1 MPAAPSAALRASCAP
16 ISTFAQ
22 LLHAGGESH
31 LVALQRSQQWFRP
44 CPEPQLSRQLTAVA
58 RLTRSRCQQLR
69 LGQRAPTG
77 HNWRGVH
84 LQRGSGVRT
93 GQKIFYGSLWVHTSD
108 VPTLFHDWGQSR
120 CKETALSAPNE
131 PYWAQCSQGSGWSG
145 GTSSPLE
152 PQMVVPSTPVP
163 GATADTR

>member
-77 HNWRGVH
+77 HNWRGMH
-84 LQRGSGVRT
+84 LQRDSGVRT
-93 GQKIFYGSLWVHTSD
+93 GGSKHFGSTRWWVSD
-108 VPTLFHDWGQSR
+108 VPTLFHDWGQSSLY
-120 CKETALSAPNE
+120 ETALSAPNE
-131 PYWAQCSQGSGWSG
+131 PY
-145 GTSSPLE
+145 
-152 PQMVVPSTPVP
+152 
-163 GATADTR
+163 

>member
-1 MPAAPSAALRASCAP
+1 MHGASRLPSCAAAVIALVSTLSRVTSVATAQRSGTAYRESLSTAASC
-16 ISTFAQ
+16 
-22 LLHAGGESH
+22 E
-31 LVALQRSQQWFRP
+31 
-44 CPEPQLSRQLTAVA
+44 
-58 RLTRSRCQQLR
+58 
-69 LGQRAPTG
+69 RAPTG

-93 GQKIFYGSLWVHTSD
+93 GWTKHFGSARWWVSD

-120 CKETALSAPNE
+120 QGETAMNAPND
-131 PYWAQCSQGSGWSG
+131 PYWAQCSQGNGWSG

>member
-1 MPAAPSAALRASCAP
+1 MQLPVQLCELPVRQLVHQRSCYTRGGETPGCAAAVVAVVSTLSRVTTIASAHRSGTAYRESLSAAASR
-16 ISTFAQ
+16 
-22 LLHAGGESH
+22 E
-31 LVALQRSQQWFRP
+31 
-44 CPEPQLSRQLTAVA
+44 
-58 RLTRSRCQQLR
+58 
-69 LGQRAPTG
+69 RAPTG

-93 GQKIFYGSLWVHTSD
+93 GQKVFYGSLWVHTSD

-120 CKETALSAPNE
+120 CKETALIAPND